1 MKVHNNI
8 LAKTYVIL
16 FSPLLCL
23 RFFPH
28 LFFYMTSKRRKQI
41 YVDLCGETKSYGIR
55 FFRLL
60 WALKFDPYFVSL
72 FYYRIGWT
80 RAFICSLTKKDC
92 STLDV
97 SCDTLGQV
105 NMLHPFATILNAKS
119 IGDNFTFRN
128 NTTIGNI
135 DDDNSKRPVIGKN
148 VTLGANVTIFGDITI
163 GDNVIVG
170 AGTVINK
177 DIPSNSVV
185 VGNPFR
191 IIKDLS
197 KCER

>member
-8 LAKTYVIL
+8 LAKVYVAII
-16 FSPLLCL
+16 SPLLCV
-23 RFFPH
+23 RFLPH
-28 LFFYMTSKRRKQI
+28 IIFYATSKSRNQI
-41 YVDLCGETKSYGIR
+41 RIDLCAEAKNYGIR
-55 FFRLL
+55 HFRFL

-80 RAFICSLTKKDC
+80 RAFLCSLTRRDV
-92 STLDV
+92 STLDI
-97 SCDTLGQV
+97 SCDNLGSV
-105 NMLHPFATILNAKS
+105 SMMHPFATILNAKS

-128 NTTIGNI
+128 NTIIGNI
-135 DDDNSKRPVIGKN
+135 HEDNSKRPTIGSN

-177 DIPSNSVV
+177 DVPSNSVV

-197 KCER
+197 QCK

>member
-1 MKVHNNI
+1 MKVHNNK
-8 LAKTYVIL
+8 LAKLYVL
-16 FSPLLCL
+16 VTSPLLCV
-23 RFFPH
+23 RFLPH
-28 LFFYMTSKRRKQI
+28 IFFYATSKNRSQI
-41 YVDLCGETKSYGIR
+41 HADLFSEAKNYGVYHFR
-55 FFRLL
+55 FL
-60 WALKFDPYFVSL
+60 WALKFDPYFASL

-80 RAFICSLTKKDC
+80 RAFLCSLTKSDV
-92 STLDV
+92 STLDI
-97 SCDTLGQV
+97 SCDDLGTV
-105 NMLHPFATILNAKS
+105 NMMHPFATILNAKS

-135 DDDNSKRPVIGKN
+135 NDDNSKRPIIGSN

-177 DIPSNSVV
+177 DVPANSVV

-191 IIKDLS
+191 IIRTL
-197 KCER
+197 